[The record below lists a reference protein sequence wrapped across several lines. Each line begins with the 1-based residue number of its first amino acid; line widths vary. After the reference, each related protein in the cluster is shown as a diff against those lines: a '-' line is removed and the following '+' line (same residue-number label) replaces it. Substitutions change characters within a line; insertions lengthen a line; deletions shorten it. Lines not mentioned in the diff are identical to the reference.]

1 MPGRRRLFVA
11 VWPPAEL
18 VETLAGL
25 ERPQAKG
32 LRWTTRDQWHVTLRF
47 LGSVGEG
54 DFEALVVALRGI
66 AVPGESA
73 RLARLERPV
82 TAVVG
87 PGPSAFGRGVW
98 VLPVAGLD
106 GLAAVVDGLV
116 GPADGLVGPADGL
129 AGPADGLVGPADGL
143 ARPFHGHLTLARAK
157 HPSLLKGLPR
167 PAISFSW
174 DVGEV
179 TLVNSTLHPEGAR
192 YDVVERWRL

>member
-87 PGPSAFGRGVW
+87 PGPRAFGRGVW

-116 GPADGLVGPADGL
+116 
-129 AGPADGLVGPADGL
+129 GPADGLVGPADGL